1 MGLFCQLEVCWSFMD
16 NYTIYKVLCIF
27 ILSLGVISAAS
38 TRSTTPSLTSSI
50 SYTSTVSQTVTPTYS
65 GTDTPSPSMTATPV
79 PSNTPTPI
87 PSNTP
92 TPIPS
97 TTSTLTA
104 STSFS
109 SSISISF
116 SPTISVTS
124 SITPTISNSVWVKP
138 VFSTETIWI
147 LSSLGVALAIITVV
161 GIGVYYMRL
170 RKQRNTLPS
179 YNDGVF

>member
-79 PSNTPTPI
+79 
-87 PSNTP
+87 
-92 TPIPS
+92 PS